1 MWKRTKPIPAVGDL
15 VEVSKAAKRLGIIV
29 AVNHPQ
35 VGILY
40 FKPHTVKGVSQ
51 DHIWWIH
58 RAHVKVISRA

>member
-1 MWKRTKPIPAVGDL
+1 MWIRSKPIPAIGDL

-29 AVNHPQ
+29 AVDHPQ

-40 FKPHTVKGVSQ
+40 FKPHAVKGAPE

>member
-1 MWKRTKPIPAVGDL
+1 MWKRTKPIPAIGDL

-29 AVNHPQ
+29 DVNHPQ
-35 VGILY
+35 VGIFY
-40 FKPHTVKGVSQ
+40 FKPYSVKGVPQ